1 MNWWKEREMGRNRR
15 AASLVAAVMG
25 ALLLAPIQPPI
36 ASAAIKATANP
47 STLSVSTGSMAIFA
61 GDTFTATNPFGALTT
76 PIINGR
82 AKVFYLINGGDYG
95 VSRWTITLTLPA
107 GTNIQNFRRC
117 DINVNF
123 TANDICGS
131 GSYTALT
138 ISASTATT
146 FVINLPAG
154 SFYALQLRQNK
165 NTNLVVS
172 ISASS
177 AFRTGAGTSDS

>member
-1 MNWWKEREMGRNRR
+1 MGRYRR
-15 AASLVAAVMG
+15 TASLVAAVMG
-25 ALLLAPIQPPI
+25 AFLLAPIQPPI
-36 ASAAIKATANP
+36 AFAAARATATNNV
-47 STLSVSTGSMAIFA
+47 LNISTGSMAIFA
-61 GDTFTATNPFGALTT
+61 ADTYTASNPMSALTT

-82 AKVFYLINGGDYG
+82 AKVFYLINSGDFG

-117 DINVNF
+117 DLNVNF
-123 TANDICGS
+123 TANDVCGS

-172 ISASS
+172 VSASS
-177 AFRTGAGTSDS
+177 AFITGAGVSNS

>member
-1 MNWWKEREMGRNRR
+1 MSSNRWT
-15 AASLVAAVMG
+15 ASLVAAVMG
-25 ALLLAPIQPPI
+25 AFLLAPIQPPM

-47 STLSVSTGSMAIFA
+47 STLSISTGSMAVFA
-61 GDTFTATNPFGALTT
+61 ADTYTATNPFGALTT

-82 AKVFYLINGGDYG
+82 AKVFYLINGGNYG
-95 VSRWTITLTLPA
+95 TSRWTITLTLPA

-117 DINVNF
+117 DLNVNF

-146 FVINLPAG
+146 FIINLPAG

-165 NTNLVVS
+165 NTNLLVS
-172 ISASS
+172 VSVSS
-177 AFRTGAGTSDS
+177 AFRTGAGTTNS